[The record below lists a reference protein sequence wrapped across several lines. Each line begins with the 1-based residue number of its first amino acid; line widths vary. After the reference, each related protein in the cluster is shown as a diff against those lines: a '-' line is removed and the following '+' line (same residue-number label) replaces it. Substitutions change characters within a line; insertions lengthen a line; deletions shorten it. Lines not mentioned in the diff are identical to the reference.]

1 MSEKPKGKGK
11 FRSLT
16 FTIAIAFL
24 ALSMS
29 LLVIA
34 SGLDIY
40 FSFQAQQEV
49 VSEQQQLI
57 AREAASTVSD
67 FVSEKFSVME
77 ASVRVG
83 ELIHTNQESR
93 VLVMEKLLGIED
105 SFRQLA
111 LLDVRG
117 QELAIASRLS
127 KAESGKLVEQAGAEM
142 SSHLSEGENHISS
155 IYIDEITS
163 EPMVIMAVPIRDIL
177 GKSEGAL
184 LAEVNLKFMW
194 DLVGRM
200 QIGDTGLAYVVDGEG
215 NLIAFGDISRVL
227 RGENMIYLEEVA
239 GFVNDE
245 DYDKGEVHV
254 SDGIG
259 GTPVVA
265 THVPLGTPD
274 WAVVV
279 ELPAEEAY
287 ENVSVELS
295 LLGMV
300 LVLSFVLA
308 IVSGFYLSRRIT
320 KPIINLR
327 DAAIRIGKGS
337 LDTKIRIKAG
347 NEVGELANAF
357 NQMTIDLKKSR
368 KKLEEYSRTLEEKVK
383 ERTKE
388 LEKSKK
394 ELEETNYDLERF
406 NKLAVG
412 RELRMIELKKRIK
425 ELEGK
430 LEVSKAL

>member
-1 MSEKPKGKGK
+1 MSDKRKGKRK

-49 VSEQQQLI
+49 VSEQQQMV
-57 AREAASTVSD
+57 AREAANSVSD

-77 ASVRVG
+77 AAVRVG
-83 ELIHTNQESR
+83 ELIDASRESR
-93 VLVMEKLLGIED
+93 GLIMEKLLGIED
-105 SFRQLA
+105 SFRQLS
-111 LLDVRG
+111 LLDAHGR
-117 QELAIASRLS
+117 EIAVTSRLS
-127 KAESGKLVEQAGAEM
+127 HAESGSLTDRAGDEM
-142 SSHLSEGENHISS
+142 FSHLSGGENYISS

-163 EPMVIMAVPIRDIL
+163 EPMVIMAVPIRDIF
-177 GKSEGAL
+177 GKSEGTL
-184 LAEVNLKFMW
+184 IAEVNLKFMW

-200 QIGDTGLAYVVDGEG
+200 QIGKKGLAYVVDMDG
-215 NLIAFGDISRVL
+215 NLIAFGDISQVL
-227 RGENMIYLEEVA
+227 RGDNLAYLEEVA
-239 GFVNDE
+239 EFMNNE
-245 DYDKGEVHV
+245 KHAKGEVRISTGIIGTSVVSNHV
-254 SDGIG
+254 S
-259 GTPVVA
+259 
-265 THVPLGTPD
+265 LGVPD

-279 ELPAEEAY
+279 ELPVDEAY
-287 ENVSVELS
+287 EDVFVELS

-320 KPIINLR
+320 RPIINLR

-337 LDTKIRIKAG
+337 LDTQIRVKAG
-347 NEVGELANAF
+347 NEVGELASAF

-368 KKLEEYSRTLEEKVK
+368 KELEEYSKNLEEKVK

-425 ELEGK
+425 ELEEK
-430 LEVSKAL
+430 LEGK